1 MRQSVP
7 PCGTGRL
14 IVSEPD
20 RYLRSMAL
28 VGCTYCGQT
37 VSSEATVCV
46 HCGRRLDARRT
57 QIDYVTGEQVG
68 IRPRAAAHA
77 ARPPLRR
84 PTPAGVA
91 LMTIGSV
98 GIVLG
103 SLLPWLRA
111 GEVSLSGL
119 RTDGRYTVVIGLL
132 MLILALSSRAS
143 FSRIPRLL
151 VMFGAALATV
161 IAFVDNSR
169 LTDDFPGNLI
179 GPGVRVVFVG
189 GMVAFVGSLLRS
201 R

>member
-1 MRQSVP
+1 
-7 PCGTGRL
+7 
-14 IVSEPD
+14 
-20 RYLRSMAL
+20 MAL

-37 VSSEATVCV
+37 VTSDATVCV
-46 HCGRRLDARRT
+46 HCGQRLDARRT
-57 QIDYVTGEQVG
+57 QIDYVTGETVG

-91 LMTIGSV
+91 LMGFGSGAV
-98 GIVLG
+98 VLG
-103 SLLPWLRA
+103 SFLPWLRA
-111 GEVSLSGL
+111 GEDSLSGL
-119 RTDGRYTVVIGLL
+119 RTDGRYTLVIGTL

-151 VMFGAALATV
+151 VMAGAALAAA
-161 IAFVDNSR
+161 IAVVDNAR
-169 LTDDFPGNLI
+169 LTDDLPGTLV

-189 GMVAFVGSLLRS
+189 GVVAFVGSLLRS